1 MNIRLLTLGLLCL
14 PLFLNAQS
22 ISDSA
27 EAYLS
32 KLHELDKFSGS
43 VLVAKGDEV
52 LYTGGFGHASIE
64 FDVPN
69 TPETRF
75 RLGSITKQFTA
86 VSILQLVEQGKIDLD
101 GVITDYL
108 PAYPAEPHGSK
119 VTVHQLLNHTS
130 GIPSYTG
137 IEEIMSA
144 RGNWSETPRAFT
156 KYFEELELE
165 FEPGSEYKYNNSAY
179 HLLGLIIEAVS
190 EMPYEDYLRK
200 NILDPLGM
208 ENTGVEDYQ
217 EVILNEANGYAR
229 IGAEPLADAN
239 INMNIPYAAGSMYS
253 TVGDLHIWHE
263 ALTARKLL
271 SEDSYEKM
279 FTPYLNNYGYGW
291 AIVEWFEK
299 PFIQH
304 GGGIDGFSTFAGR
317 FPEEKVY
324 VIVLANL
331 ETSRSANIARD
342 LAAMVFGE
350 PYEMPKELVEV
361 EVDPAV
367 YEDYLGTYQ
376 LFPDFS
382 LTILR
387 EGDQLFAQGTGQQ
400 PIEIFPASETLFF
413 AEVIDA
419 KIEFVRGEDG
429 KVDKLILHQ
438 GGQVEGKRVE

>member
-1 MNIRLLTLGLLCL
+1 MLGLLCL

-86 VSILQLVEQGKIDLD
+86 VSILQLAEQGKIDLD

-108 PAYPAEPHGSK
+108 PGYPAEPHGSK

-208 ENTGVEDYQ
+208 ENTGLEDYQ

-253 TVGDLHIWHE
+253 TVGDLHIWHQ
-263 ALTARKLL
+263 ALTARKML
-271 SEDSYEKM
+271 SEESYEKM

-291 AIVEWFEK
+291 TIVEWFEK

-350 PYEMPKELVEV
+350 PYEMPKEIVEV
-361 EVDPAV
+361 EVNPAV

-376 LFPDFS
+376 LSPDFS

-413 AEVIDA
+413 AKVIDA
-419 KIEFVRGEDG
+419 KIEFVRGDDG
-429 KVDKLILHQ
+429 KVDKIILHQ